1 MDSKQ
6 GYYITE
12 HEILNSSY
20 GREEGYTLYRLEN
33 GVEKDLENSR
43 VVRVEYE
50 NGEGYFLNY
59 NADYDVTVVYNGK
72 VFNIPA
78 LGYTTYNN
86 L

>member
-1 MDSKQ
+1 MLNNCL
-6 GYYITE
+6 
-12 HEILNSSY
+12 LNSLWAVFLTVA
-20 GREEGYTLYRLEN
+20 GN
-33 GVEKDLENSR
+33 KKALENSR

-72 VFNIPA
+72 TFVIPA
-78 LGYTTYNN
+78 LGYAAYDN